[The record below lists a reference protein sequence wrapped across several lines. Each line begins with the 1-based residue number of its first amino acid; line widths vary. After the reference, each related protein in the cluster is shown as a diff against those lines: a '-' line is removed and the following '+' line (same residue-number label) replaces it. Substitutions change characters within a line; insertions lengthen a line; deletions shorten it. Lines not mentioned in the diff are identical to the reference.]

1 MAIKVVKQFSG
12 NNSLLGTIHK
22 LRRQKGRTD
31 RSSKVVKKTT
41 FDDIDRGTILQ
52 KTTSSKKSQKLI
64 KFQQNWEEGSFLNA
78 MMSIFLDQ

>member
-1 MAIKVVKQFSG
+1 MSRGRKNISD
-12 NNSLLGTIHK
+12 SLGTIHK
-22 LRRQKGRTD
+22 LRRKKGRTD

-64 KFQQNWEEGSFLNA
+64 KFQQNWGEGSFLNA